1 MPESASSDT
10 HKFVDLGR
18 PRRIWA
24 LASLHAQIDHLHAMH
39 EVIGARFRPGDRLI
53 YLGNM
58 IGRGARVVETVDA
71 LLAFRRALLSL
82 RGMMADDIVYLRGGQ
97 EEMWQKLL
105 QLHFAPNPR
114 EVLDWMLRQ
123 GVEATL
129 AAYGGSAEQGMM
141 AARGGTMALSRWTQG
156 LRAAMQARPG
166 HEKLFSSLK
175 RAAYTGNP
183 DGAPDG
189 APNTGGVLFVNA
201 GIDPAR
207 PFGHQGDSFWWG
219 GGAFARIDAPY
230 GGFRRVVRGYD
241 PARGGA
247 RVEDFTATLD
257 AGCGQGGPLVCGIL
271 SASGEVLELFQV

>member
-1 MPESASSDT
+1 MPDHAST
-10 HKFVDLGR
+10 NPQKFVDLGR

-24 LASLHAQIDHLHAMH
+24 LASLHAQPDHLHAMH
-39 EVIGARFRPGDRLI
+39 EVIGARFQPGDRLV
-53 YLGNM
+53 YLGNL
-58 IGRGARVVETVDA
+58 IGRGPRVVETVDA
-71 LLAFRRALLSL
+71 LLDFRRALLSM
-82 RGMMADDIVYLRGGQ
+82 RGMLAEDIVYLRGGQ

-114 EVLDWMLRQ
+114 EVLEWMLRQ

-129 AAYGGSAEQGMM
+129 AAYGGVAEQGMA
-141 AARGGTMALSRWTQG
+141 AARGGTMALSRWTQA
-156 LRAAMQARPG
+156 LRAAVQAHPG

-183 DGAPDG
+183 AGNPAG
-189 APNTGGVLFVNA
+189 EAGGVLFVNA

-219 GGAFARIDAPY
+219 GAAFSRIDAPY

-257 AGCGQGGPLVCGIL
+257 AGCGQGGPLVCGVL
-271 SASGEVLELFQV
+271 APSGEILELFQV